1 LGKVRRRQPRNVS
14 SCQNAPSPYVDS
26 AEHPLISKIY
36 LSDII
41 IEKIDDMTD
50 NGSGENPA
58 FTNEKRAHC
67 ALFSRQ
73 KQWFIQA
80 QGSE

>member
-1 LGKVRRRQPRNVS
+1 
-14 SCQNAPSPYVDS
+14 
-26 AEHPLISKIY
+26 LISKIY

-41 IEKIDDMTD
+41 IGKIDDVAD
-50 NGSGENPA
+50 NESSENPA

-73 KQWFIQA
+73 KQWFHSGPGQ
-80 QGSE
+80 

>member
-1 LGKVRRRQPRNVS
+1 M
-14 SCQNAPSPYVDS
+14 
-26 AEHPLISKIY
+26 ISKIY

-41 IEKIDDMTD
+41 IEKIDDATD
-50 NGSGENPA
+50 NGSKENPA

-80 QGSE
+80 QGNE